1 MGAKFRSTV
10 TVNDQTFDQ
19 ITQVDSLTN
28 WITTLALPAAKSGT
42 LTTRTS
48 DTVGV
53 ITLPVGHG
61 VPTGTKVGLYWS
73 TGQADADVGTVTGTT
88 IAITV
93 ISGGDNLPSS
103 SSAITVGRMVE
114 TGISM
119 NTDNI
124 KGIAI
129 SMSGS
134 GKVAIRSTTDPLLDE
149 RFSASGIVAW
159 FDGSTFERP
168 FSLSE
173 TTDAVQASTS
183 QTGVDQVARIVILKD

>member
-1 MGAKFRSTV
+1 MSAKFRNTV

-19 ITQVDSLTN
+19 IVQVDSLN
-28 WITTLALPAAKSGT
+28 NYITTLALPAAKSGT

-48 DTVGV
+48 NTVGV

-73 TGQADADVGTVTGTT
+73 TGQADADVGVVTGTT
-88 IAITV
+88 IAVTV

-114 TGISM
+114 TSIAM

-129 SMSGS
+129 SMSGA
-134 GKVAIRSTTDPLLDE
+134 GKVVMRNMTDSLLSE
-149 RFSASGIVAW
+149 QFSASGIVTW
-159 FDGSTFERP
+159 YDGSTFERP
-168 FSLSE
+168 FLLSE
-173 TTDAVQASTS
+173 TTDAIQASTS
-183 QTGVDQVARIVILKD
+183 QTGADQVARIVILKD